1 MKKVRLLATTLFY
14 VTRVAAIPYLL
25 TALYCL
31 FCFVFRTDALQYTDG
46 GERFVIC
53 YPFTET
59 RYLLGDST
67 EFYYIFEM
75 IAFIGLYGLFFWLLG
90 NVFDAF
96 RQPKLFTLENVKRL
110 RIFYMLNFTVPLPF
124 LIAHLWYSY
133 EVSIL
138 ISLTFL
144 HFVIGIFAYFMAV
157 IFEQGLN
164 LQTEQ
169 DLYI

>member
-14 VTRVAAIPYLL
+14 ITRTAAIPYLL
-25 TALYCL
+25 TALYCVI
-31 FCFVFRTDALQYTDG
+31 CFVLGTVQYTEG
-46 GERFVIC
+46 GERFIIH
-53 YPFTET
+53 YPFTQK

-75 IAFIGLYGLFFWLLG
+75 IAFIGLYGVFFWLLG
-90 NVFDAF
+90 TVFDAF
-96 RQPKLFTLENVKRL
+96 RQPRLFTEKNVGRLKLFYT
-110 RIFYMLNFTVPLPF
+110 LNFIVPLPF
-124 LIAHLWYSY
+124 LIGHLWYSY
-133 EVSIL
+133 EVSLL

-144 HFVIGIFAYFMAV
+144 HFVIGIFAYFMAA

-164 LQTEQ
+164 LQAEQ